1 MVIGISMNYQHGI
14 VVGMNIQSGISIGIS
29 SIGIGI
35 EIGICIVVSVE
46 HVTG

>member
-1 MVIGISMNYQHGI
+1 MVIGIRMNYLHGI
-14 VVGMNIQSGISIGIS
+14 VVGMNIQSGIGI

-35 EIGICIVVSVE
+35 EIGICIVVPVE

>member
-14 VVGMNIQSGISIGIS
+14 VVGMNIQSDIGISI
-29 SIGIGI
+29 SIG
-35 EIGICIVVSVE
+35 IGICIVVSVE